1 MRRKLTPRRVVT
13 AILNRT
19 ARKLTILSR
28 QINDPVLRTLR
39 RRGMPIDCY
48 DALSK
53 KWLRD
58 MNFRT
63 VLDVGANVGQFAAG
77 AHAILPDAAIY
88 SFEPL
93 PDCFAQLMKT
103 MAGVEK
109 FRAFNVG
116 LGATRT
122 EMQINRSPWSASSS
136 FRKMAKLHIENYP
149 QTEGHETATVPVETL
164 DGIMASINLTDPILL
179 KMDVQGYEDQVLA
192 GGKTIAN
199 RAAAIIVEVSFE
211 TLYEGQ
217 PLFDD
222 IYRAITSMGFVYK
235 GNLEQSPDKNGRL
248 LYADAIFLRPAIGI
262 SDIGASSR

>member
-1 MRRKLTPRRVVT
+1 MKRKITPRRVVT
-13 AILNRT
+13 AILNRA
-19 ARKLTILSR
+19 ARKLTLLSR
-28 QINDPVLRTLR
+28 QINDPTLRTLR

-93 PDCFAQLMKT
+93 PDCYAQLVKT
-103 MAGVEK
+103 MAGVGK

-116 LGATRT
+116 LGAARA

-149 QTEGHETATVPVETL
+149 RTEGHETATVPVETL
-164 DGIMASINLTDPILL
+164 DGIMGPMELAEPILL

-192 GGKTIAN
+192 GGKGIAS
-199 RAAAIIVEVSFE
+199 RAAVIIVEVSFE

-222 IYRAITSMGFVYK
+222 IYRAITGMGLVYK
-235 GNLEQSPDKNGRL
+235 GNLEQAPDQNGRL
-248 LYADAIFLRPAIGI
+248 LYADAIFLRSTTGDL
-262 SDIGASSR
+262 S

>member
-1 MRRKLTPRRVVT
+1 MRRKITPRRVVT
-13 AILNRT
+13 AILNRA
-19 ARKLTILSR
+19 ARKLTNLSR
-28 QINDPVLRTLR
+28 QINDPTLRALR
-39 RRGMPIDCY
+39 RRGMPDACY

-63 VLDVGANVGQFAAG
+63 VVDVGANVGQFASG
-77 AHAILPDAAIY
+77 AHAILPEAAIY

-93 PDCFAQLMKT
+93 PDCYAQLVKA

-116 LGATRT
+116 LGAVSAQ
-122 EMQINRSPWSASSS
+122 MQINRSPWSDSSS
-136 FRKMAKLHIENYP
+136 FRKMARLHIENFP
-149 QTEGHETATVPVETL
+149 WTEGHDVVTVPVETL
-164 DGIMASINLTDPILL
+164 DGIMSGVDLADPILL

-192 GGKTIAN
+192 GGKNLAS

-222 IYRAITSMGFVYK
+222 IYRAVTGMGFVYK
-235 GNLEQSPDKNGRL
+235 GNLGQAPDKNGRL
-248 LYADAIFLRPAIGI
+248 LYADAIFLRP
-262 SDIGASSR
+262 GAGESAGAKA